1 MLVYKWKENVFINH
15 IILNSSSN
23 NTLSN
28 IKSQRI
34 MNNWYAFHFH
44 ELAVSFNVSISDETN
59 PKSFPFLIIH
69 KGRIFMARHT
79 RFSLFIISKGRWHDQ
94 TLPFKMLQIPLLWR
108 IIRRNLI
115 RTKIEIENENY
126 GVSKYQIVKPSLK
139 FFQDFNVQK
148 WFSQSLLFFRC
159 NTIPLN

>member
-1 MLVYKWKENVFINH
+1 MVFINH
-15 IILNSSSN
+15 IIPNSSSN

-34 MNNWYAFHFH
+34 MNNWYAFHLH

-94 TLPFKMLQIPLLWR
+94 TLPFEMLRIPLLWR
-108 IIRRNLI
+108 IMRNLI
-115 RTKIEIENENY
+115 ITMFEIENENNAGSKY
-126 GVSKYQIVKPSLK
+126 IAVSKYYKL
-139 FFQDFNVQK
+139 
-148 WFSQSLLFFRC
+148 
-159 NTIPLN
+159 